1 MPGELDD
8 SLGSVKVVQFPSH
21 LQFRP
26 QLGWARVNLVN
37 LVNFN
42 YGVQMRGQAGKGR
55 QVQRL
60 CAVNGF
66 VLE

>member
-8 SLGSVKVVQFPSH
+8 SLGSVKVVHFPSH

-37 LVNFN
+37 FN
-42 YGVQMRGQAGKGR
+42 HGVQIRGQAGKGR

-60 CAVNGF
+60 CAVNEF